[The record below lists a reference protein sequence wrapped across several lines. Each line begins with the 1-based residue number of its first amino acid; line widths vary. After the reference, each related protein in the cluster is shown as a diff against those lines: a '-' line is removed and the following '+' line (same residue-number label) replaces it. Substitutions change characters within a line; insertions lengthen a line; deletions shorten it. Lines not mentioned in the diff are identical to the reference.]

1 MCGIC
6 GVVDWTGAGDAA
18 SLVRRMSDA
27 MVHRGPDDSGI
38 ADFEFRI
45 ADFGNS
51 DGGQGLIR
59 DERKG
64 QLSFGMRRLSIIDL
78 EGGHQPIYN
87 ETGDIGG
94 VLNGEIYNF
103 QSLRSQLQD
112 RGHRFRTRAD
122 SEVVVHAFEEWG
134 PRCVERFE
142 GMFAIA
148 VWDGRK
154 GSGELFLARDRLGIK
169 PLYYTAISRQQTADS
184 PGFLFAS
191 EVRALLATGI

>member
-6 GVVDWTGAGDAA
+6 GVVDWTGAGEAD
-18 SLVRRMSDA
+18 SLVQRMSDA
-27 MVHRGPDDSGI
+27 MVHRGPDDAG
-38 ADFEFRI
+38 ALGR
-45 ADFGNS
+45 GP
-51 DGGQGLIR
+51 
-59 DERKG
+59 
-64 QLSFGMRRLSIIDL
+64 LSLGMRRLSIIDL

-134 PRCVERFE
+134 PQCVERFE
-142 GMFAIA
+142 GMVAIA

-154 GSGELFLARDRLGIK
+154 GRGTSSL
-169 PLYYTAISRQQTADS
+169 
-184 PGFLFAS
+184 
-191 EVRALLATGI
+191 